1 MYELLVRMLVI
12 GAMAQMGFSV
22 ADYWAASP
30 KQKAQMVDKAN
41 RAVLHVDWKVIS
53 VFPEEARRFR

>member
-22 ADYWAASP
+22 ADYW
-30 KQKAQMVDKAN
+30 KADTRQRLQMIDHAN
-41 RAVLHVDWKVIS
+41 REVLRVDWKVIS
-53 VFPEEARRFR
+53 VFPE